1 MFNHNLI
8 YRVALCALGVA
19 LLPHCSSDDDTTA
32 GAGGS
37 TATGGSGGSAS
48 GNDITDAVFERTS
61 AACADYAGTYTS
73 AVRDVGTA
81 TSFAGLLTIAVG
93 GSDCTFSSNSIP
105 NHDFNDGPTAF
116 VNVAAEVNESFNVPG
131 NPMAAATSTPLTLE
145 YDNAIML
152 NGAKLDLLAAA
163 CYGVGNEPLGQEKI
177 GCNDSASPW
186 RYDPMFAGN
195 NFGTD
200 THNAHTQPDG
210 AYHYHGSPLAMFDT
224 TGAAPS
230 PVIGFAADGFPIF
243 GSYIDDGGVRKV
255 VSGYTLKAGARISM
269 AGEGALPPGNY
280 DGAFRD
286 DYEFTDAGDLDECN
300 GMMQNGS
307 YGYYVTDA
315 FPWVLGC
322 FTATPDASFRK
333 SGPP

>member
-1 MFNHNLI
+1 MSNRNLI
-8 YRVALCALGVA
+8 FRAALYGLGVA
-19 LLPHCSSDDDTTA
+19 LLSHCSSDGE
-32 GAGGS
+32 GAGGDTS
-37 TATGGSGGSAS
+37 TGGGSAS
-48 GNDITDAVFERTS
+48 GNDITDAVFDRTS
-61 AACADYAGTYTS
+61 AACPDYAGTYTS
-73 AVRDVGTA
+73 AVRDVGTDR
-81 TSFAGLLTIAVG
+81 SFAGLLTIAVS
-93 GSDCTFSSNSIP
+93 GSDCAFSSNSIP

-116 VNVAAEVNESFNVPG
+116 VNIAAEVSESFNVPG
-131 NPMAAATSTPLTLE
+131 NPMAAATSTPLALE

-177 GCNDSASPW
+177 GCNDSATPW

-224 TGAAPS
+224 TGAAAS

-243 GSYIDDGGVRKV
+243 GTTIDDGGTVRKV
-255 VSGYTLKAGARISM
+255 VSGYALKAGARTTM
-269 AGEGALPPGNY
+269 AGEGALPPGDY

-286 DYEFTDAGDLDECN
+286 DYEFTGAGDLDECN
-300 GMMQNGS
+300 GMMRDGS

-315 FPWVLGC
+315 YPWVLGC
-322 FTATPDASFRK
+322 FSATPDESFRK